1 MRFVDANVFIHAFL
15 DPKRPLQ
22 PHELKIKEAAKGI
35 VLRLEEGEQ
44 MATTVVHLSEVANI
58 FESRMSPRDAFEV
71 LSSLMSLPNLTTH
84 GTSGEAYRSALRV
97 AEMLGLSVNDG
108 LAYTT
113 MIDNRIIEL
122 YSFDRDFDGLSDI
135 KRLTE

>member
-1 MRFVDANVFIHAFL
+1 MRFIDANVFIHAFL

-22 PHELKIKEAAKGI
+22 SHELKIKESAKSI
-35 VLRLEEGEQ
+35 VLRLEEDEQ

-58 FESRMSPRDAFEV
+58 FESRMPPRDALEV

-84 GTSGEAYRSALRV
+84 GTSGEAYRSALRA
-97 AEMLGLSVNDG
+97 AEMLGLGVNDG

-113 MIDNRIIEL
+113 MIANQIYEL
-122 YSFDRDFDGLSDI
+122 YSFDKDFDGLSDV
-135 KRLTE
+135 KRIAA